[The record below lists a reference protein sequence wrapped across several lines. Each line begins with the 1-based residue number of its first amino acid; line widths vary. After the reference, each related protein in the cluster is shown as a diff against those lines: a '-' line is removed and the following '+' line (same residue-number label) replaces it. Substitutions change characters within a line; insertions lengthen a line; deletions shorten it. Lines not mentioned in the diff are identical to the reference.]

1 MINTPAH
8 ILRFTVVVL
17 FIPVFM
23 GADLSPEEF
32 SRNKK
37 ALERIKR
44 DPLRHDKLRQ
54 NYETWL
60 KMDQAARNEIRSFDK
75 QIHDPDPVK
84 EARNI
89 ELVRRFHAWMSELPE
104 PTRAEIL
111 LIENEDAKIAKIK
124 SVMEKLWVER
134 LPKGE
139 RELLAG
145 LDADARKAELIRI
158 KGEELQRH
166 SNPES
171 KKKKKFQIRDLSQE
185 SRDFVEKLKA
195 QLNTQDL
202 ERINKADYKKAAVF
216 KIIGDLSE
224 NYPLLPKKVDKP
236 EPPLRL
242 ENLPDDV
249 RGVLKSLRQMEK
261 GRGSDVMKAEGKWP
275 AFPLVVTRLMRTVQ
289 PDYNGNFG
297 ASTMEE
303 FPSEAQAVIL
313 NSLFPIISQEEK
325 AALDD
330 AQGKWPDYPLL
341 LRKIAND
348 RFTYIPGLSLP
359 PEIQSLRQAK
369 PPMMR

>member
-1 MINTPAH
+1 MKNTPAH

-23 GADLSPEEF
+23 GADLTPEEF

-54 NYETWL
+54 NYEAWL
-60 KMDQAARNEIRSFDK
+60 KMGQAARNEIRSFDK

-124 SVMEKLWVER
+124 SVMEKLWIER

-171 KKKKKFQIRDLSQE
+171 KKRRS
-185 SRDFVEKLKA
+185 SRFATLVRKA
-195 QLNTQDL
+195 G
-202 ERINKADYKKAAVF
+202 I
-216 KIIGDLSE
+216 
-224 NYPLLPKKVDKP
+224 
-236 EPPLRL
+236 
-242 ENLPDDV
+242 
-249 RGVLKSLRQMEK
+249 SLR
-261 GRGSDVMKAEGKWP
+261 
-275 AFPLVVTRLMRTVQ
+275 
-289 PDYNGNFG
+289 N
-297 ASTMEE
+297 
-303 FPSEAQAVIL
+303 
-313 NSLFPIISQEEK
+313 
-325 AALDD
+325 
-330 AQGKWPDYPLL
+330 
-341 LRKIAND
+341 
-348 RFTYIPGLSLP
+348 
-359 PEIQSLRQAK
+359 
-369 PPMMR
+369 